1 MRWYWYALL
10 PILRNTFV
18 GIMSVDAAVRE
29 SAVAMGMTSGQML
42 RQVQL
47 PLAAPTILAGIPGS
61 DGHHHWDGNHRGGD
75 WRRRAGSVHFPRR
88 GVCRYG
94 ADSRRR
100 GPGRVDCAGRGWGI
114 GMGGTKIIAGVAL
127 GLAFLLA
134 GCSGSHAGGALRV
147 GSKNFTEQVVLGEII
162 AQHLEHRLHQK
173 VERKLNLGGTLLA
186 HQALLAGEIDLY
198 PEYTGTA
205 LVAVLKEPIQT
216 DPGAVLG
223 LVRAEY
229 SRRFHVAWLDSL
241 GINNGFAILVV
252 SGDNKK
258 LETLSNA
265 ARSPKPW
272 ALGVG
277 YEFEQ
282 ARRWAEGFC
291 SKLMHAALEG
301 DIKTMDLGLLYQGA

>member
-1 MRWYWYALL
+1 
-10 PILRNTFV
+10 
-18 GIMSVDAAVRE
+18 
-29 SAVAMGMTSGQML
+29 
-42 RQVQL
+42 
-47 PLAAPTILAGIPGS
+47 
-61 DGHHHWDGNHRGGD
+61 
-75 WRRRAGSVHFPRR
+75 
-88 GVCRYG
+88 
-94 ADSRRR
+94 
-100 GPGRVDCAGRGWGI
+100 
-114 GMGGTKIIAGVAL
+114 MGGTKIIASVAV
-127 GLAFLLA
+127 LAFGLA
-134 GCSGSHAGGALRV
+134 GCSGSQAGGVLRV

-216 DPGAVLG
+216 DSAAVLG

-229 SRRFHVAWLDSL
+229 ARRFHVAWLDSL
-241 GINNGFAILVV
+241 GINNGFAMVV
-252 SGDNKK
+252 SGGDKK

-265 ARSPKPW
+265 AQRPKPW

-282 ARRWAEGFC
+282 RVDGL
-291 SKLMHAALEG
+291 KALQQTYALRSNV
-301 DIKTMDLGLLYQGA
+301 IKTMDLGLLYRALEDGQVDMIAANATDGLLSKLDVKALDDDKHAFPPYELCIAAREDRLSTVPGLRAALNELSGKFSDRKMQELNYQVDGRHRPVAEVAAEFLRSAEGLK